1 MPHTPE
7 KIWAE
12 ILSELSD
19 TARDDVYLRQAE
31 PTQLTESILTVTVP
45 ATLARDQ
52 IESRFLTDINSAIKK
67 RIGQDGTLDIAVTEP
82 DPQSRSNTGTTAPK
96 SSGTSEPP
104 ADTPEAGTGGAT
116 LNSRYTFDRLL
127 LGLTT
132 A

>member
-19 TARDDVYLRQAE
+19 TARDDVYLRQAK

-67 RIGQDGTLDIAVTEP
+67 TDWTR
-82 DPQSRSNTGTTAPK
+82 
-96 SSGTSEPP
+96 
-104 ADTPEAGTGGAT
+104 
-116 LNSRYTFDRLL
+116 RY
-127 LGLTT
+127 